1 MKKRSSQLLSHSP
14 EGKCYHEMPQAFIV
28 SLAVLLVKK
37 FVLTLSNAVHN
48 LPGHL
53 EASGQARR
61 K

>member
-1 MKKRSSQLLSHSP
+1 MENFQLPIHAIL
-14 EGKCYHEMPQAFIV
+14 KLTCYQETPQAFTF
-28 SLAVLLVKK
+28 SAGVLLVKK

>member
-1 MKKRSSQLLSHSP
+1 MLS
-14 EGKCYHEMPQAFIV
+14 KNATVLVIEM
-28 SLAVLLVKK
+28 LLVKK
-37 FVLTLSNAVHN
+37 NVLTLSNAVHN

>member
-1 MKKRSSQLLSHSP
+1 MHAIHKFIYQDMPISSTF
-14 EGKCYHEMPQAFIV
+14 FIEV
-28 SLAVLLVKK
+28 VLVRK
-37 FVLTLSNAVHN
+37 FFFLTLSNAVHN